1 MQDIDRAGS
10 VDHSLQLLWPELF
23 AFGCCISGC
32 GFPAKIMFHVIEY
45 KLVGSQKTVFLD
57 FSVAWQS
64 SICKYIF
71 VYLMLLST

>member
-1 MQDIDRAGS
+1 MQDTDRAGNAGR
-10 VDHSLQLLWPELF
+10 SLQLLWPELL
-23 AFGCCISGC
+23 AFGGCVSGC
-32 GFPAKIMFHVIEY
+32 GLPAKRMFCMIEY

-71 VYLMLLST
+71 ALLLI